1 MVRFARVLL
10 AIAFVGAVASCTTT
24 PESPQERLALTYP
37 ADQPFP
43 ESRFATI
50 SGLSVHY
57 RTWTPSGEPVAKV
70 LLLHAVGGS
79 TYEFNRVV
87 PLLVAHGMSVVAVD
101 LPGFG
106 YSDPAL
112 KFDHSL
118 ENRLGVIWTLVDRL
132 DTDENQ
138 FNPLVKWYIVGHDM
152 GGEFAVWMAL
162 DRPGRIAGI
171 VLESTILG
179 KNRPGG
185 RMAWFPPVRWALRA
199 WINNSLFTADGV
211 RELLSDAYGRS
222 PSEEA
227 VDGYLAPLVLRDA
240 DKALVNFVKT
250 VGSEVPDLRS
260 VTVPVLIV
268 WGSEDTWRSVEDG
281 RQEAEQ
287 LPGSQFT
294 VIPGAGHVPTDT
306 HPEEFV
312 GILTEWISTRERPS
326 GGP

>member
-1 MVRFARVLL
+1 MARYTRVLL
-10 AIAFVGAVASCTTT
+10 AIAFVGAVASCATA
-24 PESPQERLALTYP
+24 PESPEERLALIYP
-37 ADQPFP
+37 TDQPFP

-57 RTWTPSGEPVAKV
+57 RTWAPSGEPTGKV

-79 TYEFNRVV
+79 TYEFNRIV
-87 PLLVAHGMSVVAVD
+87 PLLVADGLSVVAVD

-112 KFDHSL
+112 KFDHTV
-118 ENRLGVIWTLVDRL
+118 ENRLGVIWTLLDRL

-138 FNPLVKWYIVGHDM
+138 FNPLAKWYIVGHDM

-162 DRPGRIAGI
+162 DRPGRIAGL

-211 RELLSDAYGRS
+211 RELLADAYGRP
-222 PSEEA
+222 PSEEE

-240 DKALVNFVKT
+240 DKALVNFAKT
-250 VGSEVPDLRS
+250 VGSEVPDLAS

-268 WGSEDTWRSVEDG
+268 WGSEDTWRSVEEG
-281 RQEAEQ
+281 RQNAEQ
-287 LPGSQFT
+287 LSGGQFT

-312 GILTEWISTRERPS
+312 GILTEWISMRERSS
-326 GGP
+326 GEP